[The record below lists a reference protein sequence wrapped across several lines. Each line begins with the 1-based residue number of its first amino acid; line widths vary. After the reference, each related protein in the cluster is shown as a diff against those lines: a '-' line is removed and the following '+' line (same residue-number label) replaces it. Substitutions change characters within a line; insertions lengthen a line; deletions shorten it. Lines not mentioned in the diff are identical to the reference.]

1 MSRYC
6 GRNNHPA
13 PPCPNLLDTNI
24 AIHARDGTD
33 AVLDKLAEHGGE
45 VLLSALS
52 LAELQRGIYRDSSFT
67 AVRQARLEVLLRGL
81 PVLPFDAA
89 AAVVYGR
96 IIAQCGWAR
105 GRDYDRMIAAH
116 AISSGCVLVTNN
128 EADFRDIPGLTMAN
142 WVV

>member
-1 MSRYC
+1 VPY
-6 GRNNHPA
+6 
-13 PPCPNLLDTNI
+13 LIDTNI

-33 AVLDKLAEHGGE
+33 KVLDKLAEHGGE

-52 LAELQRGIYRDSSFT
+52 LAELQRGIYRDSNFT
-67 AVRQARLEVLLRGL
+67 AIRQARLEILLRGL

-89 AAVVYGR
+89 AAVAYGR
-96 IIAQCGWAR
+96 IIAQCGWAK

-116 AISSGCVLVTNN
+116 AISSSCILVTNN
-128 EADFRDIPGLTMAN
+128 EADFRDIPSLSIEN

>member
-1 MSRYC
+1 VPY
-6 GRNNHPA
+6 
-13 PPCPNLLDTNI
+13 LIDTNI

-33 AVLDKLAEHGGE
+33 AVLEKLAAHGGE

-52 LAELQRGIYRDSSFT
+52 LVELQRGLYRDSSLT
-67 AVRQARLEVLLRGL
+67 AIRQTRLEALLRGL
-81 PVLPFDAA
+81 PVLPFDAT
-89 AAVVYGR
+89 AAVAYGR

-128 EADFRDIPGLTMAN
+128 EADFRDVPGLSIEN
-142 WVV
+142 WVIQE

>member
-1 MSRYC
+1 VPY
-6 GRNNHPA
+6 
-13 PPCPNLLDTNI
+13 LIDTNI

-33 AVLDKLAEHGGE
+33 KVLDRLAEHDGK
-45 VLLSALS
+45 VLMSALS

-67 AVRQARLEVLLRGL
+67 AIRQARLEVLLRGL

-96 IIAQCGWAR
+96 IIAQCGWTR

-128 EADFRDIPGLTMAN
+128 ESDFRDIPGLSIEN
-142 WVV
+142 WVP